1 VVEGGGLNMAAVNR
15 KYVDGQ
21 GALMH
26 VKNALVV
33 KA

>member
-1 VVEGGGLNMAAVNR
+1 MAAVNR